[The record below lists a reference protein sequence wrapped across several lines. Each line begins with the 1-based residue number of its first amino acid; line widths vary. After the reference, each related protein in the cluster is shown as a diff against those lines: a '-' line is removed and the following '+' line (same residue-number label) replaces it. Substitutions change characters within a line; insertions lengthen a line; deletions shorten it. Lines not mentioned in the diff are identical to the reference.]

1 MEPLD
6 YLKVLQRHWKM
17 AVALVVVV
25 LVVVWFLM
33 PAPPKPDY
41 EASHTLLLEASS
53 GQDVATGADNPHV
66 VALWATEGEVPQ
78 RVADALGLTGPVDR
92 ISDQV
97 DVVAS
102 PELGTVR
109 LTAIASSPEG
119 AVVLVNVW
127 AEQTLAFIDEWNVAR
142 AAEAREDAA
151 AKRADLRESL
161 QQVQQRIDN
170 AGGAESPAAANHV
183 AERDTINAELAAVQ
197 QEETDAR
204 RAAEWSSLHVATA
217 AGEAEGAS
225 ISVTRTRAAVLGV
238 VVALLL
244 ALGVAIMLDRS
255 DSRLHTKEQVERQ
268 FGLPVLTEVPMLSL
282 RLRHRAAV
290 AGYEGDAGVA
300 EAYRSL
306 RTALMLFRDRLPL
319 GVETAELS
327 GRMEQRGDGGG
338 SAARQVIVV
347 TSPEA
352 GDGKS
357 SSSANLAMAYAEAGQ
372 SVLLIQWD
380 LWRPMPASTF
390 GAEDKPGV
398 SEYLAASNA
407 PLVQF
412 VQQTSVP
419 GLHLLPAG
427 ALGHQPG
434 AHLDAELRLLEE
446 ARRMADVVII
456 DTAPLLA
463 ASVTRELVTMADVV
477 VVASRVG
484 RTTSPAAGRTA
495 ELLERLGA
503 PALGV
508 VLVGVPSG
516 LFNDYYTNQKPRTER
531 LRDAMSGRL
540 GPDERPG
547 PEERPGPARQPYP
560 RSAVEPDE
568 PGGQNG
574 PSRPSGPGGP
584 GPFSAPDTVPK
595 RGMGS

>member
-6 YLKVLQRHWKM
+6 YLKVLQRRWKI
-17 AVALVVVV
+17 AAALVVVT
-25 LVVVWFLM
+25 LVAVWLLM

-41 EASHTLLLEASS
+41 EASHTILLESTS
-53 GQDVATGADNPHV
+53 GDAIMTGADNPQV
-66 VALWATEGEVPQ
+66 VELWATEGEIPG
-78 RVADALGLTGPVDR
+78 RVAAKVGHTGPIDSLSSQMEVL
-92 ISDQV
+92 
-97 DVVAS
+97 AS

-109 LTAIASSPEG
+109 LTAIASTPED
-119 AVVLVNVW
+119 AVVLVNLW
-127 AEQTLAFIDEWNVAR
+127 ADETLAFINEWNEER
-142 AAEAREDAA
+142 ATEAREDAA
-151 AKRADLRESL
+151 GQRDAVRGSL
-161 QQVQQRIDN
+161 ANLDQQIQA
-170 AGGAESPAAANHV
+170 AGGAEDPAAANLV
-183 AERDTINAELAAVQ
+183 AERDNLQADLNRIQE
-197 QEETDAR
+197 EETDAA
-204 RAAEWSSLHVATA
+204 RAAEWTSLHVATA
-217 AGEAEGAS
+217 AEEAEGAS
-225 ISVTRTRAAVLGV
+225 ISVTRTRAAGLGV
-238 VVALLL
+238 VVAFLL

-255 DSRLHTKEQVERQ
+255 DSRLHTKEEVERQ
-268 FGLPVLTEVPMLSL
+268 FGLPVLAEVPMLSM
-282 RLRHRAAV
+282 RMRHRAAV
-290 AGYEGDAGVA
+290 AGYENNPGVA

-327 GRMEQRGDGGG
+327 GQPRGADG
-338 SAARQVIVV
+338 SSNARQVILI

-380 LWRPMPASTF
+380 LWQPMPASTF
-390 GAEDKPGV
+390 GAEGEPGV
-398 SEYLAASNA
+398 SEYLAADNTG

-427 ALGHQPG
+427 GVGHQPG

-446 ARRMADVVII
+446 ARMLADVVII

-463 ASVTRELVTMADVV
+463 ASLTRELVTMADVV

-484 RTTSPAAGRTA
+484 RTSSPSAGRTA

-516 LFNDYYTNQKPRTER
+516 LFNDYYTGHRSRTER
-531 LRDAMSGRL
+531 LRMAVTDRSGRQEHAGLSRQQDAHL
-540 GPDERPG
+540 G
-547 PEERPGPARQPYP
+547 
-560 RSAVEPDE
+560 VEPSE
-568 PGGQNG
+568 RGGSF
-574 PSRPSGPGGP
+574 P
-584 GPFSAPDTVPK
+584 APDTVPK
-595 RGMGS
+595 RRTSS